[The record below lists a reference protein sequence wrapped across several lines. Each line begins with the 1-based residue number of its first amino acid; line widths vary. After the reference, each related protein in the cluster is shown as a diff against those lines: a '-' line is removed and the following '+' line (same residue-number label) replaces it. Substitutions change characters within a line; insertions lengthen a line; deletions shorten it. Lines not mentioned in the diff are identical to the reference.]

1 MILGAF
7 NNIISNSSL
16 SLEEARGQVR
26 DSVDKEFKS
35 KIQKELPTPESI
47 NNQLQSYTI
56 ETIEDLQKLETRF
69 NVLKNKCR
77 FLKQQVDSKISQ
89 LQSIKN
95 KVNKINNNFDKLEQV
110 IEIANKIVPEVQTV
124 ISVAPV
130 ALAALGGIGSGL
142 AITKLDDGL
151 KAAKG
156 KIAEFKSVLK
166 VLNTIK
172 PFLTGPAND
181 INSKVDSALIALA
194 SLKGSTQQTCDYID
208 ALFLQKI
215 SQFTPE
221 LLDSDTVVDNETS
234 IGLDGS
240 GLRPDGLPIFQLN
253 NQLSNPEEVLNNLE
267 NSNKDK
273 FIQYITNVGK
283 PSETGY
289 RIIKR

>member
-47 NNQLQSYTI
+47 NNQLQSYII
-56 ETIEDLQKLETRF
+56 ETTEDLQKLEARF
-69 NVLKNKCR
+69 NVLKNKCS
-77 FLKQQVDSKISQ
+77 FLKQQVDSKTSQ

-95 KVNKINNNFDKLEQV
+95 KVDKITSNFDKLEKIIGV
-110 IEIANKIVPEVQTV
+110 ANEFLPELKTIV
-124 ISVAPV
+124 SVAPV
-130 ALAALGGIGSGL
+130 TLAALGGIGSGL

-156 KIAEFKSVLK
+156 KIAEFESVLK

-172 PFLTGPAND
+172 PFLTGPSND
-181 INSKVDSALIALA
+181 INNKVDFALDALTT
-194 SLKGSTQQTCDYID
+194 LKNSIQQTCDYTD
-208 ALFLQKI
+208 NLFLQKI
-215 SQFTPE
+215 SQFTPG
-221 LLDSDTVVDNETS
+221 LLDSDTVVDSE
-234 IGLDGS
+234 IPVELDNS
-240 GLRPDGLPIFQLN
+240 GVRPDGLPIFQN
-253 NQLSNPEEVLNNLE
+253 NNPLSNPEEVLNNLE

-273 FIQYITNVGK
+273 FIQYIANVGK

-289 RIIKR
+289 RIIKK